1 MIPEGGIQYE
11 LLYRRKSG
19 SAERTKYG
27 DSCSPKATPAC
38 GPRCCQRYGWGVHF
52 NAEGKISLYAKES
65 PEYDHFTSHEDAGV
79 KLLNAMRS
87 KRS

>member
-1 MIPEGGIQYE
+1 MSFFPGGRADQQKG
-11 LLYRRKSG
+11 RNMG
-19 SAERTKYG
+19 SVVLQKPSLPLG
-27 DSCSPKATPAC
+27 LKAAQTVRLGRAL
-38 GPRCCQRYGWGVHF
+38 